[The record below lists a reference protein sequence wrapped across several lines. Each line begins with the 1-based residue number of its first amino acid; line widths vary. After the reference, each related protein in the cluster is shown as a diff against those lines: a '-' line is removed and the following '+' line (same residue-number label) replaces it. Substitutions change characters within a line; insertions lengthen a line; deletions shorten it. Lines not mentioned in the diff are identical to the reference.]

1 MSIINSAKNALLFTI
16 AFSFTAQLYLN
27 LITIK
32 INQTSQPVCWAM
44 NWQSQDNNNFPFN
57 RDKDSG
63 GGRLFESHIS

>member
-16 AFSFTAQLYLN
+16 VVSCTAQLNLN

-32 INQTSQPVCWAM
+32 INQTHPMILRAM
-44 NWQSQDNNNFPFN
+44 KLQSQDNNNSPFS
-57 RDKDSG
+57 RDKKPG